1 MKEYKVT
8 DKHPAGLTVNDYV
21 YKPGKKFFGNEW
33 KWGDDALAA
42 AIESGRCEMIYDD
55 SEENVKKVKEDD
67 KLESGLEK
75 KKAELEKLQAE
86 YSSMDSKD
94 SKAQKILDKIKK
106 LEEELSL

>member
-21 YKPGKKFFGNEW
+21 YKPGRKFFANEW

-42 AIESGRCEMIYDD
+42 AIKSGRCEMIYDD
-55 SEENVKKVKEDD
+55 SKENVKKDD
-67 KLESGLEK
+67 KLESGLEE
-75 KKAELEKLQAE
+75 KKALLEKLQE
-86 YSSMDSKD
+86 KYSAMDSD
-94 SKAQKILDKIKK
+94 NPKAQKLLEKIKQ

>member
-21 YKPGKKFFGNEW
+21 YKPGRKFFANEW

-42 AIESGRCEMIYDD
+42 AIKSGRCEMIYDD
-55 SEENVKKVKEDD
+55 SQENVKKEKSDD

-75 KKAELEKLQAE
+75 KKAELEKLQSE
-86 YSSMDSKD
+86 YLALDSTTP
-94 SKAQKILDKIKK
+94 KAQKILDKIKK